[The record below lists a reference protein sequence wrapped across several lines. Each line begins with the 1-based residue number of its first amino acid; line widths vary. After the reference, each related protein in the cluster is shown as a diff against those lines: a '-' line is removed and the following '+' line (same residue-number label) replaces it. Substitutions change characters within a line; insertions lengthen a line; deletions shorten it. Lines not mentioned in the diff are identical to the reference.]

1 MAPEAWSKFGAPC
14 SNLRSFGSKCTVL
27 KNVLVTLLR
36 LSGAPIVI
44 RRPGMWPLFV
54 ASLPPCYAPGL
65 YINCSSLYMSSGWM
79 KQNFTELS
87 PFFSKHLL
95 FTPVFNSD
103 LLPQHMV
110 NRNRSK
116 RLNRLNSS
124 LL

>member
-1 MAPEAWSKFGAPC
+1 MEQVWRPMFESKVFWKQMYCIEERTCDIVETFRRPHSDSAP
-14 SNLRSFGSKCTVL
+14 
-27 KNVLVTLLR
+27 KNVASFCGLLAPLLR
-36 LSGAPIVI
+36 PWIVQ
-44 RRPGMWPLFV
+44 
-54 ASLPPCYAPGL
+54 
-65 YINCSSLYMSSGWM
+65 YINCSSFYMSSGWM